1 MRNCVPTLL
10 GMLVICLAATGSD
23 AVAQETHWFAAF
35 EGQSVS
41 PHIAR
46 TDTQLLLEVGTV
58 ETDGFTE
65 MRISIAGEFKEAV
78 PRSGTVGV
86 ILIPDIN
93 PFTYLLQQEGQIVF
107 ATEVKVAIGGQP
119 GAIFYSEAV
128 PAKVA
133 FPSYKIYLYNDTSS
147 AASVNVY
154 VYRVRL

>member
-1 MRNCVPTLL
+1 MRNRVSILL
-10 GMLVICLAATGSD
+10 GVLVICLAATGSG
-23 AVAQETHWFAAF
+23 AFAQETHWFAAF

-41 PHIAR
+41 PGIAR
-46 TDTQLLLEVGTV
+46 TDTQRLLEVGTV

-65 MRISIAGEFKEAV
+65 MRISIAGEFKETV
-78 PRSGTVGV
+78 QRGGTVGV

-107 ATEVKVAIGGQP
+107 ATEVTVAIGGQP

-133 FPSYKIYLYNDTSS
+133 FPAYRIYLYNDTTS